1 MLTAMV
7 SSFIQQ
13 ENMEALVQLKLS
25 PDADA
30 VTDIS
35 SPSSSLDDKN
45 FWRSYKVSEHKPWY
59 LLNLLLQTISYIT
72 LFQLHFGYFIVTFSV
87 LELIWSFLDSYRL

>member
-1 MLTAMV
+1 MV

-25 PDADA
+25 NQMLMLLLTSQVHHHHWMIRIFEDHIKFQNTNPG
-30 VTDIS
+30 S
-35 SPSSSLDDKN
+35 
-45 FWRSYKVSEHKPWY
+45 

-87 LELIWSFLDSYRL
+87 LALI

>member
-1 MLTAMV
+1 MV

-45 FWRSYKVSEHKPWY
+45 F
-59 LLNLLLQTISYIT
+59 
-72 LFQLHFGYFIVTFSV
+72 
-87 LELIWSFLDSYRL
+87 